1 MSNKILETQH
11 PKNQQTGLDRADK
24 AIITALQENARLT
37 NVELADRVG
46 LSPSACLRRVNIL
59 EKSGLIS
66 GYHAQIDAS
75 MVDYDVVVLVQI
87 ALTGQSASI
96 LSDFEKAVST
106 IPNLLAC
113 FLMAGAKDY
122 ILRVAA
128 RDVADY
134 GQIHADHLAALPH
147 VQSMESNFVLRT
159 VVNRGLPV
167 ELL

>member
-1 MSNKILETQH
+1 MGAPRDSG
-11 PKNQQTGLDRADK
+11 PLDRADK
-24 AIITALQENARLT
+24 AIVTALQENARLT
-37 NVELADRVG
+37 NVELSDRAG
-46 LSPSACLRRVNIL
+46 LSPSACLRRIASL
-59 EKSGLIS
+59 ERRGVLA
-66 GYHAQIDAS
+66 GYHAAVDAARTGH
-75 MVDYDVVVLVQI
+75 DVAVLVQI
-87 ALTGQSASI
+87 TLTGQSSAI
-96 LSDFEKAVST
+96 LDEFERAVVR

-134 GQIHADHLAALPH
+134 GRIHAHHLSSLPH